1 MSMASLQLYKNPY
14 NYPDYGSITAVGSA
28 MNCTPVGTGLK
39 TGTIKVKGTMATFME
54 CNYLSLT
61 RSGKTIYAWIEDV
74 NFSTAN
80 SFEVSYRVDPW
91 RTYRS
96 NISLGTQFI
105 DRSPTTTFK
114 KDNLLGSSRAY
125 PNVDTKVIPWSNTNS
140 RVLVVQVRPKGG
152 SNSNTP
158 VQPSPYQFWVTSYS
172 VNNWM
177 GNNAIVLLMLALEHG
192 GDSGDI
198 VTVYSIPYMDIQ
210 GIPQVPMP
218 VNGTTIE
225 GFRLVNDGVTDVNS
239 RLTRTVDIT
248 LDQNINTL
256 MRSEHSVQIVIP
268 DSGIINVP
276 DELLNKSDL
285 KLRQDVDLFSG
296 ASNYML
302 VSGSAD
308 YTAHSVR
315 GSGISSIP
323 VLSDPMETY
332 ISQNQNAL
340 ATSLIGDVA
349 SIAIGGATGGGLGAV
364 VSGASSLLRTS
375 NSLLDIGSRYSNPPA
390 FLGTALT
397 GSFNNRFWVV
407 VTSEHVDNA
416 STVHSN
422 YGYPMQKVAPLNF
435 PSSGYIKTE
444 SCSVSSDGTVP
455 RWAIEEI
462 NSLFD
467 SGILVH

>member
-1 MSMASLQLYKNPY
+1 MSMATLQLYKNPY
-14 NYPDYGSITAVGSA
+14 TYPEYGSITAVGSSVP
-28 MNCTPVGTGLK
+28 CTPNGIGFK
-39 TGTIKVKGTMATFME
+39 TGSIEVASRISNFNN
-54 CNYLSLT
+54 CNYLALT
-61 RSGKTIYAWIEDV
+61 RNGKTIYAWIEDV
-74 NFSTAN
+74 SFKTAN

-105 DRSPTTTFK
+105 DRSPTATFK

-125 PNVDTKVIPWSNTNS
+125 PNIETKVVPWSNTNA

-158 VQPSPYQFWVTSYS
+158 VQPSPYQFWVTGYA

-177 GNNAIVLLMLALEHG
+177 NNSAIVQLMLALEHG
-192 GDSGDI
+192 GDVGDI

-210 GIPQVPMP
+210 NIPQVPMA
-218 VNGTTIE
+218 VNGTTIS
-225 GFRLVNDGVTDVNS
+225 GFRLLNDSVTDVNS

-248 LDQNINTL
+248 LDQNVNTL
-256 MRSEHSVQIVIP
+256 MRSEHSVQVVIP

-276 DELLNKSDL
+276 DELLIKNDL

-302 VSGSAD
+302 VSGSTD
-308 YTAHSVR
+308 YTTHSVR

-349 SIAIGGATGGGLGAV
+349 SMVIGGATGGGVGAV
-364 VSGASSLLRTS
+364 VSGASSLLKTS

-390 FLGTALT
+390 FLGTALA
-397 GSFNNRFWVV
+397 GSFNNRFWIV

-416 STVHSN
+416 SDVHSN
-422 YGYPMQKVAPLNF
+422 YGYPMQKVTTLNF
-435 PSSGYIKTE
+435 PSSGFIKTE
-444 SCSVSSDGTVP
+444 NCNVSSDGTVP
-455 RWAIEEI
+455 RWAIEEV

-467 SGILVH
+467 SGILVQ